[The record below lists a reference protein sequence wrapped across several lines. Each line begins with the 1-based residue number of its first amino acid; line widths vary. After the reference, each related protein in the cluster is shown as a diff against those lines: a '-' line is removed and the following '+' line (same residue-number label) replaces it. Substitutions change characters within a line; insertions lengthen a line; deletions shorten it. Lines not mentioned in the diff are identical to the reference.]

1 MTYYTLNDLKTEA
14 RSKGYN
20 LDTLP
25 WRKCDWPIADQF
37 LQYEKRINISYSQLL
52 RDISANSPSA
62 LDTIARFDYVDS
74 ELGSYQYVKVKIQA
88 GLRLG
93 QTETV
98 TFDGNVQVEND
109 QGNYSP
115 GSSISITYDK
125 PFIEI
130 SVRYYKSGSNKF
142 IVSSPS
148 FSSTFIDGSQEAPA
162 SKQTICGNFICGQAN
177 VGFTL

>member
-1 MTYYTLNDLKTEA
+1 MTYYTLNDLKSMA
-14 RSKGYN
+14 KAKGYN
-20 LDTLP
+20 FDSLP
-25 WRKCDWPIADQF
+25 WRKCDWPIADQY
-37 LQYEKRINISYSQLL
+37 LQYEKQINTTYRRLL
-52 RDISANSPSA
+52 LDISSNSPSR
-62 LDTIARFDYVDS
+62 LDTIATFKYEDTDV
-74 ELGSYQYVKVKIQA
+74 GSYQYVTVRIQA

-93 QTETV
+93 QTETI

-115 GSSISITYDK
+115 GGSMAITYDK